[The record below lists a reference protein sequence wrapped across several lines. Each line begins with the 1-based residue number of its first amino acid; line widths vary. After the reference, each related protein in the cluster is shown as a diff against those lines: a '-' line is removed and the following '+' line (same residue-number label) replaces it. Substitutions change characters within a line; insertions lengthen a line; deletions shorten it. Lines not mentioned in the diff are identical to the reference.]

1 MVIFTAMVR
10 NKTIKIFLKYF
21 LGPLLFVG
29 LSFSIF
35 QQIRN
40 QPHLKQS
47 WDQIKD
53 AFVSVKIIYLFAATA
68 LIFVNWGLESWKW
81 KLLVGSVRPIG
92 FWSAYKAVLSGVS
105 FSVTLPNRIGEYIGR
120 MLYQPEGG
128 RLKTVS
134 LAIVGSIAQLL
145 VTLFCGI
152 IGLVLLRKDLLNAYP
167 QAVIG
172 FQFLLY
178 GLLFTSVFIA
188 VVYFN
193 VSAVVAFFSRWLN
206 LHHLLYLVE
215 ALQKFNASFLARIL
229 LISSLRYSVFLV
241 QYLAMFHLFAVDI
254 APGVAISV
262 MSVVFL
268 ALAVIPSIALM
279 EVGLRGEVSLRLV
292 GLFSANSLGVGL
304 TSVSIWFINLILPA
318 LIGTLFLLNLK
329 LLSKNEEPS

>member
-1 MVIFTAMVR
+1 MVR

-53 AFVSVKIIYLFAATA
+53 AFASVKIVYLFVATG

-81 KLLVGSVRPIG
+81 KLLVSSVRPIS

-105 FSVTLPNRIGEYIGR
+105 FSVTLPNRVGEYIGR

-152 IGLVLLRKDLLNAYP
+152 IGLVLLRKDLLNAFP

-172 FQFLLY
+172 YQFLLY
-178 GLLFTSVFIA
+178 GLLFLSLFMA
-188 VVYFN
+188 LVYFN
-193 VSAVVAFFSRWLN
+193 VSAAVAFFSRWLN
-206 LHHLLYLVE
+206 LHHIMYLVE

-318 LIGTLFLLNLK
+318 LVGTLFLLNLK